1 MLSSCRRSEGVPL
14 QRDALDD
21 KDLLRDVEE
30 EFCRVQC
37 RTVAGEPAGRFT
49 DVEGYWAG
57 WRPVRVGLGFRG
69 ATGERSLPVRKV
81 RSAALSR
88 HIPVRAR
95 VSTIGGPL
103 LLESG
108 LEHELVTWLDHRR
121 DVEWIVAQPVRLT
134 WSDGISHCP
143 DILAVNSYG
152 QVQVWDARPAARQD
166 DAFDLK
172 AARTGAECERVGWS
186 YSTFAGLPAV
196 ASSNLRWIAG
206 ARRIPEWLEA
216 ARPALMELFTAGPR
230 PLRDVLA
237 SDDGRGFRT
246 RAFWHLVWTEDLVM
260 ELDELWD
267 EDTLVV
273 ARGGAEA

>member
-1 MLSSCRRSEGVPL
+1 MTKTCFATLKMSSVVSSVGLSLVSPLEGSPTWRVIGPDGVLSEW
-14 QRDALDD
+14 D
-21 KDLLRDVEE
+21 
-30 EFCRVQC
+30 
-37 RTVAGEPAGRFT
+37 
-49 DVEGYWAG
+49 WASG
-57 WRPVRVGLGFRG
+57 APPVRDL
-69 ATGERSLPVRKV
+69 LPVRKV

-246 RAFWHLVWTEDLVM
+246 RAFWHLVWTGDLVM